1 MKTANNKKNIA
12 VVIGSSGGVGSGIYN
27 CLREED
33 EYDAV
38 LGFHRN
44 SKPAIDVTDE
54 KSIKELAKFII
65 EKEYKISLLVN
76 AVGYL
81 HDIDFYP
88 EKKVEDLNV
97 KYIKKSFN
105 INTFSTAFLLKYFT
119 PIMFKNK
126 RSLFVSIS
134 ARVGSIEDNYLGG
147 WYSYRASKSALNQ
160 LIKTASIEFKR
171 KKSKIIF
178 LSLHPGTVDTKLS
191 KPFSNKKKLF
201 TTSLAAKKILKTLNN
216 ASAEQ
221 SGSLIDYDGNIIP
234 F

>member
-1 MKTANNKKNIA
+1 MWNFFINT
-12 VVIGSSGGVGSGIYN
+12 IGVALILKHF
-27 CLREED
+27 CPLMD
-33 EYDAV
+33 
-38 LGFHRN
+38 H
-44 SKPAIDVTDE
+44 
-54 KSIKELAKFII
+54 
-65 EKEYKISLLVN
+65 
-76 AVGYL
+76 
-81 HDIDFYP
+81 
-88 EKKVEDLNV
+88 LN
-97 KYIKKSFN
+97 KSF
-105 INTFSTAFLLKYFT
+105 LVCL
-119 PIMFKNK
+119 
-126 RSLFVSIS
+126 S

-171 KKSKIIF
+171 KKSNIIF